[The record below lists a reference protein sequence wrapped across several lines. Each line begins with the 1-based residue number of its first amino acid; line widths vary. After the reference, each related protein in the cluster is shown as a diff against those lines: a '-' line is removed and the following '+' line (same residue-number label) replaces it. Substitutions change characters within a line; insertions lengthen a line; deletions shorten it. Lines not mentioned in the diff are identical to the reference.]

1 MKASSTK
8 MEPTGGNTKNLI
20 LQKVDLTMPP
30 HATISWIASFLW
42 INTRPSRYT
51 PISRVLPIP
60 HKSALLW
67 RLWMVRHLQ
76 STTIAADYWLQSSRY
91 YNSREPTWLRSVIDS
106 IPCGLEQES
115 WTEWRFPVK
124 PLKSQ
129 NFPTTTGVGTRH
141 FSRFRHILIVSNILY
156 TKNGSESHKIS
167 HLPLPATLFRFY
179 ATSWLSSKSW
189 TDRGTAVCGAQVVG
203 KSLHMDGFS
212 VSDLRFLMWGG
223 SCKSGWNNC
232 LSRFSPYFFLVT
244 HLTDILRDA
253 VTKGREYVLFYCILC
268 LFFAGLLEGGG
279 GSECSLFTCSV
290 GFVLCSTPFEEQ
302 GGHVL

>member
-1 MKASSTK
+1 MTAVCYRFDSLWVGARKLNWMEVSCKTTEKPKFPYNHGRWHSPFLTVSSY
-8 MEPTGGNTKNLI
+8 
-20 LQKVDLTMPP
+20 P
-30 HATISWIASFLW
+30 HCIE
-42 INTRPSRYT
+42 Y
-51 PISRVLPIP
+51 PIHQERV
-60 HKSALLW
+60 
-67 RLWMVRHLQ
+67 
-76 STTIAADYWLQSSRY
+76 
-91 YNSREPTWLRSVIDS
+91 
-106 IPCGLEQES
+106 G
-115 WTEWRFPVK
+115 
-124 PLKSQ
+124 KSQ
-129 NFPTTTGVGTRH
+129 N
-141 FSRFRHILIVSNILY
+141 LY
-156 TKNGSESHKIS
+156 
-167 HLPLPATLFRFY
+167 LPLPATLFRFY

-232 LSRFSPYFFLVT
+232 LSRFSSYLFLVT

-268 LFFAGLLEGGG
+268 LLFAGLLEGGG